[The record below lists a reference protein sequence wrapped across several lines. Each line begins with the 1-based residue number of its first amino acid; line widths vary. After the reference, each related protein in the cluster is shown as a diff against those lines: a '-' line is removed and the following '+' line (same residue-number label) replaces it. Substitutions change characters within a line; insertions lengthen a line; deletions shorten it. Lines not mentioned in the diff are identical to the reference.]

1 MHASHMGFYL
11 VNGSQCF
18 IIRTVKAANQMHGC
32 LTLAAHGLLDSREA
46 HMQAHFNFMTRSIS

>member
-1 MHASHMGFYL
+1 MGFYL